1 MPPFTTNPAARRP
14 QHLLRA
20 SRLGLFALFSVALTS
35 LVCLSAWH
43 QNKHFYS
50 AGIYLSR
57 SGASLLALINFGA
70 LATLGLG
77 KVVQRFIFGP
87 LRHVEVEH
95 LYERSWVAVTELL
108 LAMTVFRDEFDAR
121 FTFFF
126 LVLLFLKA
134 FHWITADRVDFM
146 EHTPTAPFLSHLR
159 LQSFM
164 AALLAVDL
172 YLVFVCMA
180 SYWQHGPSMM
190 ILFGFEYTILASTM
204 VVTALKYIL
213 HAVDARWYDHQWEA
227 KSVWVF
233 YLDLVHDFFKLVNY
247 LTFLGVVLTTYGLP
261 LHILRD
267 LYLTLRSFLLKVR
280 DLVRYRR
287 ATRNMDARYPSA
299 TPDDLA
305 RLSDRTCI
313 ICREDMYAPGEPR
326 PDEPDE
332 IVPPVAAATGG
343 VGAGT
348 PPAPFTATATHGTRR
363 SQVPKK
369 LPCGHVFHFGCLR
382 SWLERQQSCPTCRR
396 SVLETDNPVA
406 TAPAAAV
413 PAAAAGVPPAAPVR
427 AAPAAPPAVPAPPA
441 AAVAPAPH
449 GAVARAAPAPA
460 PGPVPALT
468 AAGAPAP
475 PHAAPDPNGYLTDD
489 DRPLLPRPTPAQ
501 LGPSSSSSSSSSATA
516 SRRPSLPRRS
526 RAAIFNDLADLL
538 PEVAATP
545 APPELETIIS
555 AVLAQIPP
563 PPPPPPQA
571 QVAAVVAPR
580 DLSDEHLAALA
591 AQARDRA
598 TLERQVEALAVVQ
611 GQIRDATREGAEVL

>member
-43 QNKHFYS
+43 QNQHFYS

-164 AALLAVDL
+164 AALLAFDL

-299 TPDDLA
+299 TAEDLA

-326 PDEPDE
+326 PDDADE
-332 IVPPVAAATGG
+332 IVPPVPVPAAAANGG
-343 VGAGT
+343 MGAGT

-396 SVLETDNPVA
+396 SVLETDN
-406 TAPAAAV
+406 AAGTT
-413 PAAAAGVPPAAPVR
+413 PAAAA
-427 AAPAAPPAVPAPPA
+427 
-441 AAVAPAPH
+441 
-449 GAVARAAPAPA
+449 
-460 PGPVPALT
+460 
-468 AAGAPAP
+468 AAGQQ
-475 PHAAPDPNGYLTDD
+475 PHPHRTSQQQHVRD
-489 DRPLLPRPTPAQ
+489 PLLRRDQDQHLTPLAHRYHR
-501 LGPSSSSSSSSSATA
+501 T
-516 SRRPSLPRRS
+516 PRRTS
-526 RAAIFNDLADLL
+526 
-538 PEVAATP
+538 TG
-545 APPELETIIS
+545 T
-555 AVLAQIPP
+555 
-563 PPPPPPQA
+563 
-571 QVAAVVAPR
+571 
-580 DLSDEHLAALA
+580 
-591 AQARDRA
+591 
-598 TLERQVEALAVVQ
+598 
-611 GQIRDATREGAEVL
+611 